1 MAAARAVVT
10 VEKGTMAVAALGVG
24 METAVSAVATA
35 AAATAAAARA
45 AAGRGGA
52 AARARSAM
60 VRSSVVAERAAKILR
75 RKGPR
80 QNPQKKKRIR

>member
-1 MAAARAVVT
+1 VAAARAVVR

-24 METAVSAVATA
+24 MEAAVSAVATA
-35 AAATAAAARA
+35 AADRA
-45 AAGRGGA
+45 AAGRGRA

-75 RKGPR
+75 QKGQR
-80 QNPQKKKRIR
+80 QNPQKKKRIQ

>member
-24 METAVSAVATA
+24 MDTAVSAVATA
-35 AAATAAAARA
+35 AAARAAAARA
-45 AAGRGGA
+45 AAGRGRA

-75 RKGPR
+75 QKG
-80 QNPQKKKRIR
+80 QELNPQQKKRIQ